1 APTHRAGHVLDL
13 VLTNMEGLLAH
24 VDPVAHSTSD
34 HETISGSVNLSSA
47 QRRHPSM
54 RISKFTAENTEI
66 FNQALIATPPPV
78 LPLDNPNPQ
87 LLDAVASSGVAALSA
102 ILLAANPPRPPCVPC
117 KDYWNLECSDQC
129 RLYIEARNSG
139 DPDRISEA
147 HRNFRGTV
155 GRTKREYMRSKLD
168 TVSSVLEAHKVVGWR
183 STPTERADVFFR
195 TKLAHGIR
203 EPDIPV
209 VTPTCALRAIPAP
222 ASLDEDDVQQCLLA
236 TSSTTPGHDHLS
248 VVALRHVWQ
257 VDTWRLW
264 IVNLYRLCLVYGNH
278 PNIFRR
284 AEVVVIPKPHKD
296 DLTHP
301 ANWRPISLLPV
312 LGKGL
317 ERIFARRFA
326 FWALSSRIIS
336 PTQLGGLP
344 GRSAMDLVEC
354 LAHDVE
360 KVWEGKQVCTLATL
374 DVESAFDSIQPGRL
388 SVRLREQGWPL

>member
-1 APTHRAGHVLDL
+1 
-13 VLTNMEGLLAH
+13 MEGLLAH

-54 RISKFTAENTEI
+54 RIPKFTAENTEI

-102 ILLAANPPRPPCVPC
+102 ILLAANPLRPPCVPC
-117 KDYWNLECSDQC
+117 KDYWNLECSDQR
-129 RLYIEARNSG
+129 RLYVEARNSG
-139 DPDRISEA
+139 DPDRINEA
-147 HRNFRGTV
+147 HRNFRRTV
-155 GRTKREYMRSKLD
+155 RRTKREYMRSKLD
-168 TVSSVLEAHKVVGWR
+168 SVSSVLEAHKVVGWR
-183 STPTERADVFFR
+183 RFASRFGPPPIQYQGVTYSTPTERADVFFR

-203 EPDIPV
+203 MPDIPV

-222 ASLDEDDVQQCLLA
+222 ASLDEDEVQQCLLA

-257 VDTWRLW
+257 VDTWRSW
-264 IVNLYRLCLVYGNH
+264 IVNLYRLCLVYGHH

-301 ANWRPISLLPV
+301 AN
-312 LGKGL
+312 
-317 ERIFARRFA
+317 
-326 FWALSSRIIS
+326 
-336 PTQLGGLP
+336 
-344 GRSAMDLVEC
+344 
-354 LAHDVE
+354 
-360 KVWEGKQVCTLATL
+360 
-374 DVESAFDSIQPGRL
+374 
-388 SVRLREQGWPL
+388 